1 MTTLPSEN
9 TTAWKVSAPLSP
21 PVAAVATIEEMAAA
35 PPGDRV
41 RLAMVDD
48 DDDYR
53 EAMAAELEELGFEVA
68 TWCDGPSLFAA
79 FAEGIDA
86 DVIVLDWK
94 LQTTLGI
101 DLLPQLRRRG
111 IMLPVIFLTGMPA
124 ATYESMALDRGALDF
139 VDKSRGAEI
148 LAKRIRLIADARKA
162 PGDPPPEEIVERGA
176 LQLRPR
182 VSRAYWNGTDV
193 NLTITEFNIVH
204 LLLRQVGDYVSYREI
219 YDCVHRT
226 GFIAGSGEDGFRANV
241 RSSVKRIRN
250 KFRSIDA
257 EFSEIENFPAFG
269 YSWARADSC
278 PT

>member
-1 MTTLPSEN
+1 MTTRLSEN
-9 TTAWKVSAPLSP
+9 MSAWRDSAPISP
-21 PVAAVATIEEMAAA
+21 PTVPIVEAAAAA
-35 PPGDRV
+35 PAADRV

-53 EAMAAELEELGFEVA
+53 EAMAAELEELGFDVA
-68 TWCDGPSLFAA
+68 TWSDGASLFSA
-79 FAEGIDA
+79 FASGIEA

-94 LQTTLGI
+94 LQASLGI

-162 PGDPPPEEIVERGA
+162 PGEPAPEEIVEQGR

-182 VSRAYWNGTDV
+182 VSRAYWDGTDV

-204 LLLRQVGDYVSYREI
+204 LLLRRLGDYVSYREI

-269 YSWARADSC
+269 YSWGRIITC
-278 PT
+278 PA

>member
-9 TTAWKVSAPLSP
+9 ATAWRDSTPVSP
-21 PVAAVATIEEMAAA
+21 PTEIAAEAAAVLPA
-35 PPGDRV
+35 GDRV

-53 EAMAAELEELGFEVA
+53 EAMAAELEDLGFLV
-68 TWCDGPSLFAA
+68 TSWSDGPSLLAA
-79 FAEGIDA
+79 FAGGIEA

-94 LQTTLGI
+94 LQASLGI

-124 ATYESMALDRGALDF
+124 TTYESLALERGALDF
-139 VDKSRGAEI
+139 VDKSRGAAI
-148 LAKRIRLIADARKA
+148 LARRIRLIAEARKTA
-162 PGDPPPEEIVERGA
+162 GDVLPEDVVDQGR

-182 VSRAYWNGTDV
+182 VSRAYWDGIDV

-204 LLLRQVGDYVSYREI
+204 LLLRRLGDYVSYREI

-226 GFIAGSGEDGFRANV
+226 GFIAGSGEDGYRANV

-269 YSWARADSC
+269 YSWSRIATR

>member
-9 TTAWKVSAPLSP
+9 ATAWRDSTPVSP
-21 PVAAVATIEEMAAA
+21 PTEIAAEAAAVLPAE
-35 PPGDRV
+35 DRV

-53 EAMAAELEELGFEVA
+53 EAMAAELEDLGFLV
-68 TWCDGPSLFAA
+68 TSWSDGPSLLAA
-79 FAEGIDA
+79 FAGGIEA

-94 LQTTLGI
+94 LQASLGI

-124 ATYESMALDRGALDF
+124 TTYESLALERGALDF
-139 VDKSRGAEI
+139 VDKSRGAAI
-148 LAKRIRLIADARKA
+148 LARRIRLIAEARKTA
-162 PGDPPPEEIVERGA
+162 GDVLPEDVVDQGR

-182 VSRAYWNGTDV
+182 VSRAYWDGIDV

-204 LLLRQVGDYVSYREI
+204 LLLRRLGDYVSYREI

-226 GFIAGSGEDGFRANV
+226 GFIAGSGEDGYRANV

-269 YSWARADSC
+269 YSWSRIATR

>member
-1 MTTLPSEN
+1 MTTLPSESV
-9 TTAWKVSAPLSP
+9 TAWRDSTPVSP
-21 PVAAVATIEEMAAA
+21 PTEIAGEAAA
-35 PPGDRV
+35 ALPVGDRV

-53 EAMAAELEELGFEVA
+53 EAMAAELENLGFLV
-68 TWCDGPSLFAA
+68 TSWSDGPSLIAA
-79 FAEGIDA
+79 FAGGVEA

-94 LQTTLGI
+94 LQASLGI

-124 ATYESMALDRGALDF
+124 TTYESLALERGALDF
-139 VDKSRGAEI
+139 VDKSRGAAI
-148 LAKRIRLIADARKA
+148 LARRIRLIAEARKTA
-162 PGDPPPEEIVERGA
+162 GDVPPEDVIEQGR

-182 VSRAYWNGTDV
+182 VSRAYWDGIDV

-204 LLLRQVGDYVSYREI
+204 LLLRRLGDYVSYREI

-226 GFIAGSGEDGFRANV
+226 GFIAGSGEDGYRANV

-269 YSWARADSC
+269 YSWSRIATR

>member
-1 MTTLPSEN
+1 
-9 TTAWKVSAPLSP
+9 
-21 PVAAVATIEEMAAA
+21 
-35 PPGDRV
+35 
-41 RLAMVDD
+41 MVDD

-53 EAMAAELEELGFEVA
+53 EAMASELEELGFDVT
-68 TWCDGPSLFAA
+68 TWSDGASLLGA
-79 FAEGIDA
+79 FANGGDA

-94 LQTTLGI
+94 LQATLGI

-139 VDKSRGAEI
+139 VDKSRGAAI

-162 PGDPPPEEIVERGA
+162 PGEPAPEETIDHGR

-182 VSRAYWNGTDV
+182 VSRAYWDGIDV

-204 LLLRQVGDYVSYREI
+204 LLLRRLGDYVSYREI

-226 GFIAGSGEDGFRANV
+226 GFIAGSGEDGYRANV

-269 YSWARADSC
+269 YSWARVATC
-278 PT
+278 PA